1 MTDKATNQPR
11 GMKAFTIVWMGQLV
25 SLIGTAMTQFA
36 LPIYIFGETGRVR
49 ELALLALAF
58 MLPLI
63 LMSPLA
69 GAIVDRSNRK
79 LMMIISDLASGLMTI
94 VVLILFQAGVL
105 EIWHLFITA
114 AISGAF
120 QAFQWPAFSAA
131 ISVMLPK
138 EQYGRAQGML
148 SLAEAGSGIL
158 APLFAGAMLAVVGLQ
173 GVLTID
179 IITFIFAVGALA
191 VVHIPDPPRTE
202 EGKEGEGSLLR
213 ESVYGFQYIW
223 RRPSLFALQLIF
235 FMGNFF
241 VTLFFITLPAMILA
255 RTDGNELAFGTIQ
268 AAGAVGAVIGALLM
282 SAWGGPKRL
291 IHGVLAGWLLSG
303 LMGIA
308 LMGLGQAV
316 PVWIAASLM
325 GMFFVPIINGSNQA
339 IWQAKVAPDVQ
350 GRVFSIRRLI
360 AEATAPLAALVA
372 IPISD
377 NLLGPAMMEGGALAD
392 TFDRLVGVGP
402 GAGISLMYVFAG
414 LAIAAVALL
423 GYAIPFIRNVEVI
436 LPDHEAVGGDVGDA
450 PELEKQQGIAESI
463 AS

>member
-1 MTDKATNQPR
+1 
-11 GMKAFTIVWMGQLV
+11 MKAFTIVWLGQLV

-36 LPIYIFGETGRVR
+36 LPIYVFGETGRVR
-49 ELALLALAF
+49 ELALLGLAF

-138 EQYGRAQGML
+138 TQYGRAQGML
-148 SLAEAGSGIL
+148 SLAESGSGIL

-173 GVLTID
+173 MILVID
-179 IITFIFAVGALA
+179 IITFLFAIGALA
-191 VVHIPDPPRTE
+191 VVHIPDPPRTG

-213 ESVYGFQYIW
+213 ESFYGFQYIW

-235 FMGNFF
+235 FIGNFF
-241 VTLFFITLPAMILA
+241 ATLFFVTLPAMILA

-268 AAGAVGAVIGALLM
+268 SAGAVGAVVGALLM

-303 LMGIA
+303 LLGIV
-308 LMGLGQAV
+308 LMGLGQAI

-339 IWQAKVAPDVQ
+339 IWKAKVAPDVQ

-360 AEATAPLAALVA
+360 AAATAPLAALVA
-372 IPISD
+372 IPLSD

-392 TFDRLVGVGP
+392 TFNRLVGVGP

-414 LAIAAVALL
+414 LAIAAVALS
-423 GYAIPFIRNVEVI
+423 GYAVPFIRNVEDI
-436 LPDHEAVGGDVGDA
+436 LPDHEAVGGDIGDETGVENTPTA
-450 PELEKQQGIAESI
+450 AEQLTS
-463 AS
+463 

>member
-1 MTDKATNQPR
+1 
-11 GMKAFTIVWMGQLV
+11 MKAFTIVWAGQLV

-36 LPIYIFGETGRVR
+36 LPLYVFGETGRVR
-49 ELALLALAF
+49 ELALLGLAF

-69 GAIVDRSNRK
+69 GAIIDRSNRK

-94 VVLILFQAGVL
+94 VVLILFQAGEL

-179 IITFIFAVGALA
+179 IFTFMFAVGAL
-191 VVHIPDPPRTE
+191 VVVNIPDPPKTE

-213 ESVYGFQYIW
+213 ESLYGFQYIW

-241 VTLFFITLPAMILA
+241 VTLFFVTLPAMILA
-255 RTDGNELAFGTIQ
+255 RTDGNELAFGTIT

-291 IHGVLAGWLLSG
+291 IHGVLTGWLLSG
-303 LMGIA
+303 ILGIT
-308 LMGLGQAV
+308 LMGLGQV
-316 PVWIAASLM
+316 IPVWIAASLM
-325 GMFFVPIINGSNQA
+325 GMFFVPLINGSNQA

-360 AEATAPLAALVA
+360 AAATAPLAALVA

-377 NLLGPAMMEGGALAD
+377 NFLGPAMMEGGALAN
-392 TFDRLVGVGP
+392 TFDRVVGVGP

-414 LAIAAVALL
+414 LAIAAIALL
-423 GYAIPFIRNVEVI
+423 GYAVPFIRNVEDI
-436 LPDHEAVGGDVGDA
+436 LPDHEAVGGDVGNETVVEET
-450 PELEKQQGIAESI
+450 PKVAEQATS
-463 AS
+463 

>member
-1 MTDKATNQPR
+1 MTGKVNGQPR
-11 GMKAFTIVWMGQLV
+11 GMKAFTIVWAGQLV

-49 ELALLALAF
+49 ELALLSLAYL
-58 MLPLI
+58 LPLI

-69 GAIVDRSNRK
+69 GAIIDRSNRK

-94 VVLILFQAGVL
+94 IVLLLFLAGVL
-105 EIWHLFITA
+105 DIWHLFVTA
-114 AISGAF
+114 AVSGAF

-138 EQYGRAQGML
+138 EKYGRAQGML
-148 SLAEAGSGIL
+148 SLAESGSGIL

-173 GVLTID
+173 GVLIID
-179 IITFIFAVGALA
+179 IVTFVFAIGALA
-191 VVHIPDPPRTE
+191 FVHIPDPPRTE

-213 ESVYGFQYIW
+213 ESLYGFQYIW
-223 RRPSLFALQLIF
+223 RRRSLFALQLIF

-241 VTLFFITLPAMILA
+241 VTLFFVTLPAMILA
-255 RTDGNELAFGTIQ
+255 RTDGSELAFGVIQ

-282 SAWGGPKRL
+282 SVWGGPKRL
-291 IHGVLAGWLLSG
+291 IHGVLTGWLLSG
-303 LMGIA
+303 LLGIT
-308 LMGLGQAV
+308 LMGLGQAI
-316 PVWIAASLM
+316 PVWIGASLM

-360 AEATAPLAALVA
+360 AAATTPLAALVA
-372 IPISD
+372 IPLAD

-392 TFDRLVGVGP
+392 TFSRLVGVGP
-402 GAGISLMYVFAG
+402 GAGISLMYVIAG
-414 LAIAAVALL
+414 LAIAAVSML
-423 GYAIPFIRNVEVI
+423 GYVIPFIRNVEDI
-436 LPDHEAVGGDVGDA
+436 MPDHEAVGGDLGEAAEQDEPQGSVEGAA
-450 PELEKQQGIAESI
+450 P
-463 AS
+463 

>member
-1 MTDKATNQPR
+1 
-11 GMKAFTIVWMGQLV
+11 
-25 SLIGTAMTQFA
+25 
-36 LPIYIFGETGRVR
+36 
-49 ELALLALAF
+49 
-58 MLPLI
+58 
-63 LMSPLA
+63 
-69 GAIVDRSNRK
+69 
-79 LMMIISDLASGLMTI
+79 MTI

-158 APLFAGAMLAVVGLQ
+158 APLFAGAMLAFVGLQ

-179 IITFIFAVGALA
+179 IITFIFAIGALV
-191 VVHIPDPPRTE
+191 VVHIPDPPKTE

-213 ESVYGFQYIW
+213 ESLYGFQYIW
-223 RRPSLFALQLIF
+223 RRSSLLALQLIF

-241 VTLFFITLPAMILA
+241 TTLFFVTLPAMILA

-268 AAGAVGAVIGALLM
+268 AAGAVGAVIGALIM

-291 IHGVLAGWLLSG
+291 IHGVLTGWLLAG
-303 LMGIA
+303 LLGIT
-308 LMGLGQAV
+308 LMGLGQAI

-350 GRVFSIRRLI
+350 GRVFSIRRMI
-360 AEATAPLAALVA
+360 AAATAPLAMLVA
-372 IPISD
+372 IPLSD
-377 NLLGPAMMEGGALAD
+377 NLLGPAMMEGGALAG
-392 TFDRLVGVGP
+392 TFNRLVGVGP

-414 LAIAAVALL
+414 LSIAAIALL
-423 GYAIPFIRNVEVI
+423 GYAVPFIRNVEDI
-436 LPDHEAVGGDVGDA
+436 LPDHEAVGGDIGDDTGFEE
-450 PELEKQQGIAESI
+450 PPTSAEQVTL
-463 AS
+463 